1 MSESQKPNSW
11 SKAAAPQARPDAP
24 TAGGRS
30 QQVEWRL
37 VPLSVTDGDVLFA
50 SALANPLLR
59 LLTAFAKRK
68 VFAFACGLLLIGA
81 SAYCLAVP
89 AGSTLAGLP
98 VEFCSIALA
107 ACAILLALLV
117 TLGAWLRP
125 LESVEDAVEVL
136 SVPLIAFEKGGT
148 ADVR

>member
-1 MSESQKPNSW
+1 VSESQKPNSW
-11 SKAAAPQARPDAP
+11 SRTAASPARQD
-24 TAGGRS
+24 GRTERDRG

-37 VPLSVTDGDVLFA
+37 VPLSVADGVVLFE

-59 LLTAFAKRK
+59 LLTAFAKRRM
-68 VFAFACGLLLIGA
+68 FALACGLLLIGA
-81 SAYCLAVP
+81 SAYCLAAQ

-107 ACAILLALLV
+107 AAAMLLALLV

-148 ADVR
+148 PDVR

>member
-11 SKAAAPQARPDAP
+11 SRTAAPQARPDGH
-24 TAGGRS
+24 TAGDRA
-30 QQVEWRL
+30 QPVEWRL
-37 VPLSVTDGDVLFA
+37 VPLSVADGDILFEP
-50 SALANPLLR
+50 ALANPLLR

-68 VFAFACGLLLIGA
+68 MFALACGLLLIGA
-81 SAYCLAVP
+81 SAYCLGAP

-107 ACAILLALLV
+107 ATAMLLALLV

-148 ADVR
+148 PDVR

>member
-1 MSESQKPNSW
+1 VSESPKPNSW
-11 SKAAAPQARPDAP
+11 SRAAAPH
-24 TAGGRS
+24 AGLGSGTEEERS
-30 QQVEWRL
+30 QQVEWQL
-37 VPLSVTDGDVLFA
+37 VLLSAGDEGVLFERVF
-50 SALANPLLR
+50 ANPFLR
-59 LLTAFAKRK
+59 VLTGFAKRK
-68 VFAFACGLLLIGA
+68 MFALASGLVLIAA
-81 SAYCLAVP
+81 SAYCLAAP

-107 ACAILLALLV
+107 AAAMLLALLV
-117 TLGAWLRP
+117 TLGAWMRP